1 MFEIILLSG
10 GYCQLDLAAP
20 SGHTNS
26 LLCQKFKDPAEVG
39 QMAQWFLC
47 LKEILDTSSCKETS
61 VILLF
66 EQKQN
71 VLE

>member
-1 MFEIILLSG
+1 MGTQIQ
-10 GYCQLDLAAP
+10 YCV
-20 SGHTNS
+20 
-26 LLCQKFKDPAEVG
+26 KFKDPAEVG
-39 QMAQWFLC
+39 QMAQWFPR